1 MKPGPIIAMVL
12 LVVAALGL
20 TLGPA
25 VYRWRHH
32 TPGAASFDLNYGADQ
47 VVEAERLP
55 AGAPGGD
62 PSIVGP
68 QYRLLTSP
76 TPSPWMS
83 AEEFALAVGDRADAM
98 TSRPLLL
105 RMLKVSSWFGVVWFL
120 VGLGGQLMFFGRM
133 LVQWVTAERSG
144 QVVVPASFW
153 WMSMIGG
160 IMLFVYFVWR
170 QEMIGALGQSTG
182 IVIYARNLRLIG
194 KQNRRRATA
203 ERRAAAA
210 SASGTMA
217 PASSE

>member
-12 LVVAALGL
+12 LVVAALAL

-32 TPGAASFDLNYGADQ
+32 TPGAASFDINYGADQ
-47 VVEAERLP
+47 IVEAERL
-55 AGAPGGD
+55 GPGSPEGD
-62 PSIVGP
+62 PTIPGP
-68 QYRLLTSP
+68 QYRLLTWPKP
-76 TPSPWMS
+76 TGWMS
-83 AEEFALAVGDRADAM
+83 AEQFAQTVGERAAAM

-120 VGLGGQLMFFGRM
+120 VGLGGQMMFFGRM

-144 QVVVPASFW
+144 HVVVPASFW

-160 IMLFVYFVWR
+160 VMLFVYFVWR

-194 KQNRRRATA
+194 KQNRRRARA
-203 ERRAAAA
+203 GGRAAAGA
-210 SASGTMA
+210 VV
-217 PASSE
+217 PARAE